1 MSAEKFCLR
10 WNDFE
15 ANISTAFRELREDK
29 DFFDV
34 TLACDDD
41 QLQAHKV
48 ILSACSPFFRTV
60 LKRNK
65 HDHPLLYLK
74 GVKYIDLVAV
84 LNFMYHG
91 EVNVAQEELNSFLA
105 VAEDLKV
112 KGLTQNGSEKPNRSD
127 PISTAKA
134 RPRDPP
140 ERVDP
145 APPKRPRPNPQ
156 FSTPSAHQ
164 SISKPY
170 QDDDDIQEVVPVKS
184 EPVSLIPD
192 PVPPQ
197 SISAP
202 VVAEPSYSAPLSHSN
217 SGIVAD
223 PNMDN
228 SSMYGDEYADYGN
241 YEDGA
246 DGSYDSS
253 MMGGAA
259 TADGN
264 KELVVD
270 LDLVKNLSNL
280 DQEIEKRMTRIVGE
294 QGEGVM
300 YSCQVC
306 QRVYKDKTKMKHHI
320 ETHLDSFQICPL
332 CSQQCKTR
340 RTLRTHM
347 VRTHGSSE
355 VIENLTTREND
366 HFTIPEVNFSE

>member
-65 HDHPLLYLK
+65 HEHPLLYLK

-105 VAEDLKV
+105 VAEELKV
-112 KGLTQNGSEKPNRSD
+112 KGLTQNGSEKSSGRTDAMPSNK
-127 PISTAKA
+127 P
-134 RPRDPP
+134 RPREPP
-140 ERVDP
+140 ERMDP
-145 APPKRPRPNPQ
+145 IAKRPKPSPQ
-156 FSTPSAHQ
+156 YSTPSHQ
-164 SISKPY
+164 PLSKPSY
-170 QDDDDIQEVVPVKS
+170 QQQDDDDIQEVLPVKS
-184 EPVSLIPD
+184 EPGTMMQDPIP
-192 PVPPQ
+192 PSQP
-197 SISAP
+197 ISAP
-202 VVAEPSYSAPLSHSN
+202 VVDPSYSNPTISHSA
-217 SGIVAD
+217 GIVAD

-228 SSMYGDEYADYGN
+228 SMYGDEYGDYGT
-241 YEDGA
+241 YEEGG
-246 DGSYDSS
+246 DGSYDAS
-253 MMGGAA
+253 MMAGAA

-264 KELVVD
+264 KEHLID
-270 LDLVKNLSNL
+270 LDLVKKISNL
-280 DQEIEKRMTRIVGE
+280 DQEIHKRMTRIVGDP
-294 QGEGVM
+294 GEGVM
-300 YSCQVC
+300 YSCKVC
-306 QRVYKDKTKMKHHI
+306 QRTNKDKTKMKHHI
-320 ETHLDSFQICPL
+320 ETHLDSFQVCPI

-340 RTLRTHM
+340 RTLKTHIA
-347 VRTHGSSE
+347 RAHESSDLVE
-355 VIENLTTREND
+355 HFSGLEND
-366 HFTIPEVNFSE
+366 HITLP

>member
-48 ILSACSPFFRTV
+48 ILSACSPFFRTI
-60 LKRNK
+60 LKKNK
-65 HDHPLLYLK
+65 HEHPLLYLK

-112 KGLTQNGSEKPNRSD
+112 KGLTQNGSDNSSNRSD
-127 PISTAKA
+127 PIPTPKP
-134 RPRDPP
+134 RPREPP
-140 ERVDP
+140 ERNDP
-145 APPKRPRPNPQ
+145 NPKRPRPSQQ
-156 FSTPSAHQ
+156 FSTPSHQ
-164 SISKPY
+164 SLPKASY
-170 QDDDDIQEVVPVKS
+170 QEDDDIQEVLPVKS
-184 EPVSLIPD
+184 EPVSVMPD
-192 PVPPQ
+192 PIPPPQ
-197 SISAP
+197 IMSAP
-202 VVAEPSYSAPLSHSN
+202 ALEPSYSTPMSHSA
-217 SGIVAD
+217 GIVAD

-228 SSMYGDEYADYGN
+228 SSVYEDEYADYGT
-241 YEDGA
+241 YEEGA
-246 DGSYDSS
+246 DASYDGS
-253 MMGGAA
+253 MMAGAA

-264 KELVVD
+264 KEH
-270 LDLVKNLSNL
+270 LDLSKRLSNL
-280 DQEIEKRMTRIVGE
+280 EEEIDKRMTRLVGE
-294 QGEGVM
+294 HGEGVM

-306 QRVYKDKTKMKHHI
+306 QRTYKDKTKMKHHI
-320 ETHLDSFQICPL
+320 ETHLDSFQICPI

-340 RTLRTHM
+340 RTLKTHIA
-347 VRTHGSSE
+347 RTHGSTE
-355 VIENLTTREND
+355 LNVHFPGHDND
-366 HFTIPEVNFSE
+366 HFTLP

>member
-65 HDHPLLYLK
+65 HEHPLLYLK

-105 VAEDLKV
+105 VAEELKV
-112 KGLTQNGSEKPNRSD
+112 KGLTQNGSDKSTGRTD
-127 PISTAKA
+127 PISSSKQ
-134 RPRDPP
+134 RPREPP
-140 ERVDP
+140 ERIDSIS
-145 APPKRPRPNPQ
+145 KRPRQSPQ
-156 FSTPSAHQ
+156 YPTPSHQ
-164 SISKPY
+164 SKPSFQ
-170 QDDDDIQEVVPVKS
+170 QDDDDIQEVLPVKS
-184 EPVSLIPD
+184 EPVSIMPD
-192 PVPPQ
+192 PIPPSQ
-197 SISAP
+197 PISAP
-202 VVAEPSYSAPLSHSN
+202 VVEPSYSNPSISHSA
-217 SGIVAD
+217 GIVAD

-228 SSMYGDEYADYGN
+228 SMYGDEYGDYGT
-241 YEDGA
+241 YEEGG
-246 DGSYDSS
+246 DGSYEGS
-253 MMGGAA
+253 MMTGAA

-264 KELVVD
+264 KEQLID
-270 LDLVKNLSNL
+270 LDLVQRTSNL
-280 DQEIEKRMTRIVGE
+280 EQEIDKRMTRIVGD

-300 YSCQVC
+300 YSCKVC
-306 QRVYKDKTKMKHHI
+306 LRTNKDKTKMKHHI
-320 ETHLDSFQICPL
+320 ETHLDSFQVCPI

-340 RTLRTHM
+340 RTLKTHIA
-347 VRTHGSSE
+347 RTHGSSE
-355 VIENLTTREND
+355 LDEHFPGHEND
-366 HFTIPEVNFSE
+366 HITLP